1 MRRLILLLLAACASG
16 GAARAET
23 VDQAIAAAVTRDP
36 DLAAAAA
43 ERDAAQARS
52 DQARA
57 ARGLTVGVSGSLGI
71 GHLDPRGF
79 FGIRAEGVVPRA
91 AQITA
96 EMPIYTGGRL
106 SAGRAQA
113 DAGLASGDA
122 ALAARQRQLELDVA
136 SAYAEVYAARK
147 SSDAASYSAIQLAE
161 TEREA
166 ELLFQAGETARTEFL
181 QAQARRAEAQAA
193 AARAEGELQ
202 SAAARFLAL
211 TGLAAT
217 AVEDSPAAPAAPP
230 SRDEAVRAALA
241 GNPAI
246 IQADAAVKAAL
257 AAVRAAGAGRLPTV
271 AAFAEGSSVRDQFF
285 PDYKADAVT
294 AGVRGRWTLFDSGQT
309 RSKVAEAAAG
319 LRSAE
324 ARARSTRRDLEVQ
337 TATAWEASQS
347 AKAQRAAA
355 DRQRAAAQA
364 ALRDARLEFK
374 AGAKP
379 LLAVLDA
386 ERDAVA
392 AEAAVARSEGEVA
405 RAAWRLHI
413 LTR

>member
-1 MRRLILLLLAACASG
+1 MRRLILLLATCVPVAAAQ
-16 GAARAET
+16 AET
-23 VDQAIAAAVTRDP
+23 LDQAIAAAVARDP

-43 ERDAAQARS
+43 ERDAAQARL

-57 ARGLTVGVSGSLGI
+57 AGGPTVGVSGSLGI

-79 FGIRAEGVVPRA
+79 FGIPAEAVVPRS

-96 EMPIYTGGRL
+96 EMPIFTGGRL

-113 DAGLASGDA
+113 SAGLAIGKA

-136 SAYAEVYAARK
+136 SVYADVYAARK
-147 SSDAASYSAIQLAE
+147 SRDAASYSAAQLAE
-161 TEREA
+161 TERQA
-166 ELLFQAGETARTEFL
+166 ELLFRAGETARTEYL
-181 QAQARRAEAQAA
+181 QAQSRRAEAQAA
-193 AARAEGELQ
+193 TARAEGELQ
-202 SAAARFLAL
+202 SAAARFLSL
-211 TGLAAT
+211 TGLPAT
-217 AVEDSPAAPAAPP
+217 SVDESPAPPPAPP
-230 SRDEAVRAALA
+230 SRDEAVRAAVA

-246 IQADAAVKAAL
+246 IQADAAVTAAQ
-257 AAVRAAGAGRLPTV
+257 AAVRAAQAGRMPTV
-271 AAFAEGSSVRDQFF
+271 AAFAEGSSIRDQFF

-294 AGVRGRWTLFDSGQT
+294 AGVRGRWTFFDSGQT
-309 RSKVAEAAAG
+309 RSKVAEATAG

-324 ARARSTRRDLEVQ
+324 ARARSARRDIEVQ
-337 TATAWEASQS
+337 TVVAWEAFQS
-347 AKAQRAAA
+347 ARAQRSAAE
-355 DRQRAAAQA
+355 RQRVAAQA

-392 AEAAVARSEGEVA
+392 AEASVARSEGEVA
-405 RAAWRLHI
+405 RAAWRLRI